1 VVRAA
6 VPRRPVRPNFGP
18 ASGDQGAAGGRR
30 DSGDSGG
37 ADVSTSADTS
47 AVGHAQAGGG
57 PGGIAPGGPGGPGGI
72 APGGPGGPGDIA
84 PGGTWGADVVSP
96 VGAIASGSSTLRTSA
111 FRTVP
116 FGGGCADDRSTAGLG
131 GRKSVT
137 GRCLDGASGSRG
149 GMVRVPLPRSLA
161 GVRTPIGPGGT
172 DGPRAAGLP

>member
-6 VPRRPVRPNFGP
+6 VPRRSVRPVFGP
-18 ASGDQGAAGGRR
+18 ASGDQGAAGDCGDR
-30 DSGDSGG
+30 GDSGG

-57 PGGIAPGGPGGPGGI
+57 PGGPGG
-72 APGGPGGPGDIA
+72 IA

-96 VGAIASGSSTLRTSA
+96 VGAIASGSSTFRTSA

-131 GRKSVT
+131 GRTTVT

-149 GMVRVPLPRSLA
+149 GMVRVPPPRSLT